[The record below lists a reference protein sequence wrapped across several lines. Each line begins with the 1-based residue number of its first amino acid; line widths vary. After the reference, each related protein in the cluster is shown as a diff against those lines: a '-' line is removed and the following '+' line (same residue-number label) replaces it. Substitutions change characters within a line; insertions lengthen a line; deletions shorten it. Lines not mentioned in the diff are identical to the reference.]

1 MAEEIKEEYL
11 RDFGSLELLARQV
24 VEGFITGLHKSPY
37 HGFSVEFAEHR
48 LYNTGEST
56 RHIDWKLYARTDKL
70 FVKRYE
76 EETNLRCY
84 LVLDQSSSMFF
95 PVRKKLNIEEP
106 NKIQFSI
113 YAAAALMNIL
123 KRQRDA
129 VGLALF
135 DSELRTITPART
147 TTRHHKLLYHELEQQ
162 LTAFDAS
169 QRRETFAVQAL
180 HEIAE
185 KVHQRSMI
193 VLFSDMFDTSP
204 EGQDE
209 LFQALQHLKYNKH
222 EVLLFH
228 VVDRAAEIEF
238 DFENRP
244 YKFVDME
251 SGEEIKVQAGE
262 IQEEY
267 VKKITA
273 LEKELELRCAQY
285 HIDFI
290 PADINLGFQQV
301 LLPYLL
307 KRQRLY

>member
-1 MAEEIKEEYL
+1 MSEEIKEEYL
-11 RDFGSLELLARQV
+11 RDFGSLEFLARQV

-84 LVLDQSSSMFF
+84 IAIDQSSSMFF
-95 PVRKKLNIEEP
+95 PVRKKYSLEEP

-129 VGLALF
+129 VGLAMF
-135 DSELRTITPART
+135 DSEVRTFTPART
-147 TTRHHKLLYHELEQQ
+147 TTKHHKLLYHELEQQ
-162 LTAFDAS
+162 MGQYDES
-169 QRRETFAVQAL
+169 GRKETMAIQSL

-185 KVHQRSMI
+185 KIHQRSI
-193 VLFSDMFDTSP
+193 VVVFSDMFDTSSNS
-204 EGQDE
+204 EE
-209 LFQALQHLKYNKH
+209 LFSALQHLKYNKH
-222 EVLLFH
+222 EVMLFH
-228 VVDRAAEIEF
+228 TVDRSKEI
-238 DFENRP
+238 DFNYENRP

-251 SGEEIKVQAGE
+251 SGEEIKVQSGE
-262 IQEEY
+262 IHDEY
-267 VKKITA
+267 VKQVVG
-273 LEKELELRCAQY
+273 LEKELAMRCAQY
-285 HIDFI
+285 KIDFI

-307 KRQRLY
+307 KRQKLY